1 MRYTKV
7 IVNKVRCKSCDDI
20 IESKHRHDFVYC
32 KCGKIAVD
40 GGKEYLRRVGD
51 LKNYEDLSVT
61 TEVEE

>member
-20 IESKHRHDFVYC
+20 IESKHRHDFVFC

>member
-20 IESKHRHDFVYC
+20 IESKHRHDFVFC

-51 LKNYEDLSVT
+51 LKNYDDLSVT